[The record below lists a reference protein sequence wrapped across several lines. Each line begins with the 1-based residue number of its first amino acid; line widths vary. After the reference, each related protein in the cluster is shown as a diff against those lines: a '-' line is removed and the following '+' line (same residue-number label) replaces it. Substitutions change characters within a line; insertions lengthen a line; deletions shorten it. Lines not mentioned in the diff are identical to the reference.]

1 MLVYILTSF
10 SYKMYTTYVHLKKE
24 DLKLLRQTYDCYFSP
39 QGIWQVNDDG
49 TCFIKMFPYMTFTLV
64 ERNDMFRDMIM
75 YYFRKNVDEIKV
87 SLQYSSARKDC
98 LPTHQMWCQIASTT
112 VLLVLFFCFRND
124 NRYDPFTR
132 YYNEKDKN
140 HTMLVKQDMVT
151 TLSELKTLKETDD
164 KDRLFCNQ
172 LTKIK
177 GFDSSN
183 CATTMLNVMKGA
195 LGSLSL
201 LNALDA
207 FIKNNNTNDDFIT
220 YLIKEHKYTL
230 KDEKQHITNTLN
242 NTLKNVTKTKKE
254 VAKKLTKL
262 KKETVNQNT
271 PSALVTEAV
280 KTGAKALGFI
290 SDKVKGYI
298 NPPNN
303 TTNQTS
309 VKKNSTEEQHVLEQ
323 QKKQALNKQINS
335 LVEKKDSLEKEESV
349 LNQQISDDKEISQQ
363 ALIMQVEELKKNV
376 KALNTRDIRTA
387 IIKSIPERRDN
398 VVTKMVKDM
407 DLDVLKPYIG
417 WLNDDT
423 NGINRMIIEEYI
435 FAGKFMLTQMGY
447 IFLIWFNS
455 RRKVSDE
462 DDVYRIWLLLHYFKN
477 IFSFTPILHS
487 NDILYS
493 NDQKVLLWA
502 IGLSAVNCILYR
514 STLLLPELGN
524 YVRCAKYEYYYDNQ
538 SEQIERLKNTVV
550 YVKNTEHLIFL
561 PGQRVCVNKNIYI
574 VIAIRGNKRIVVEN
588 NKFNHRTIDTK
599 NVHVFELKDCSSMI
613 DTFVGNNISYKAHRG
628 RITNNEQL
636 YSIEG
641 TTSKQGNNECK
652 SIYFRYENK
661 NYVLSKNGNICTV
674 DGDIVVENIRIRANR
689 NPRIVSVQ
697 ETDVIQTDV
706 GWEFYYEKDGKNETK
721 LIKNNDQDELGRNL
735 PWMDE
740 INVRTV

>member
-1 MLVYILTSF
+1 
-10 SYKMYTTYVHLKKE
+10 MYTTYVHLKKE
-24 DLKLLRQTYDCYFSP
+24 DWELLRQTYDCYFSP

-49 TCFIKMFPYMTFTLV
+49 TCFIKLFPYMTFTLV
-64 ERNDMFRDMIM
+64 ERNDMFRDMVM

-87 SLQYSSARKDC
+87 SLQYSGARKDC

-172 LTKIK
+172 LTKTK
-177 GFDSSN
+177 SFDSSN

-220 YLIKEHKYTL
+220 YLIE
-230 KDEKQHITNTLN
+230 QHPQTLN
-242 NTLKNVTKTKKE
+242 NEKQNITKTLTNKLDNVTKTKKE
-254 VAKKLTKL
+254 VAKNRTKIQEEKQ
-262 KKETVNQNT
+262 KKEGFVSIRIPFSRNKDQENIDNH
-271 PSALVTEAV
+271 LKTE
-280 KTGAKALGFI
+280 
-290 SDKVKGYI
+290 
-298 NPPNN
+298 
-303 TTNQTS
+303 
-309 VKKNSTEEQHVLEQ
+309 NSLTEEQKVL
-323 QKKQALNKQINS
+323 KK
-335 LVEKKDSLEKEESV
+335 
-349 LNQQISDDKEISQQ
+349 QISDDREITKQ
-363 ALIMQVEELKKNV
+363 ALIMQVEKLKKNV
-376 KALNTRDIRTA
+376 KALNTSDIRTA
-387 IIKSIPERRDN
+387 IIKSIPEKRDN
-398 VVTKMVKDM
+398 GVTKMVKDM

-435 FAGKFMLTQMGY
+435 FAGKFIMTQMGY
-447 IFLIWFNS
+447 IFLIWLNS

-462 DDVYRIWLLLHYFKN
+462 DDDYRIWLWWILRHFKN
-477 IFSFTPILHS
+477 IFTTPILHS

-493 NDQKVLLWA
+493 NDQKALLWA
-502 IGLSAVNCILYR
+502 VGLSAVNYIIYR
-514 STLLLPELGN
+514 STLLLPQSGN
-524 YVRCAKYEYYYDNQ
+524 YVQCAKDEYYYDNQ
-538 SEQIERLKNTVV
+538 SKQIERLKNTVV

-561 PGQRVCVNKNIYI
+561 PGQRVCVNNNIYI

-588 NKFNHRTIDTK
+588 NEFNHKTIDTK

-613 DTFVGNNISYKAHRG
+613 DTFVRNNISYKAHRG
-628 RITNNEQL
+628 RITNDEPL
-636 YSIEG
+636 YSIKG

-652 SIYFRYENK
+652 SIYFRYKDK
-661 NYVLSKNGNICTV
+661 NYVLSKNGNISTV
-674 DGDIVVENIRIRANR
+674 DGGITVEKVRVRANP
-689 NPRIVSVQ
+689 NPNIVSVQ
-697 ETDVIQTDV
+697 ETDVIQTNV
-706 GWEFYYEKDGKNETK
+706 GWEFYYKKDDKDETK
-721 LIKNNDQDELGRNL
+721 LIKNIDQDELGRNL

-740 INVRTV
+740 IHRNVRII